1 MSIKIKSKAE
11 TEFDFVSLGEILLR
25 FDPGDERIHNA
36 RSFKIFDGGAEY
48 NVARNLAKV
57 FRQRASIVTA
67 LADNGLG
74 RLAEDLAQTGGVD
87 VSKIIWR
94 EHDGIGIN
102 TRNGFYVI
110 EKGFGIRPPTS
121 CFDRGNTSVSQ
132 LATGEI
138 DWSFLEKTR
147 WFHTGGVF
155 TGLSES
161 TPEVAKE
168 AMRIA
173 RKHGVIIS
181 FDLNYRDSLWKNNG
195 GKMAANKLNRE
206 ILPLVD
212 VVFGVFDYSSDLV
225 NFDENEF
232 KIAAQKMLADFP
244 NLKLVVST
252 LRETYSASR
261 HDFGAVCFDGERVY
275 QSKFYKAIDVLDRV
289 GSGDAFASGFIYG
302 LLESKNLQWSLDCG
316 IACGA
321 LTMTTVGDASMS
333 TLREILQTMESG
345 SATVQR

>member
-1 MSIKIKSKAE
+1 MSIKVKSKAA
-11 TEFDFVSLGEILLR
+11 TEFDFISLGEILLR

-57 FRQRASIVTA
+57 FGQRTSIITA

-74 RLAEDLAQTGGVD
+74 RLAEELAQTGGVD
-87 VSKIIWR
+87 VSNIVWR
-94 EHDGIGIN
+94 EHDGIGVN
-102 TRNGFYVI
+102 TRNGFYII

-121 CFDRGNTSVSQ
+121 YFDRGNTAVSQ
-132 LATGEI
+132 IKKSEI
-138 DWSFLEKTR
+138 DWSFLEKIR

-161 TPEVAKE
+161 TPEVARE

-173 RKHGVIIS
+173 RENGVIVS

-195 GKMAANKLNRE
+195 GKTAANKLNRE

-212 VVFGVFDYSSDLV
+212 VVFGVFDYSSDLAS
-225 NFDENEF
+225 FDDAKF

-252 LRETYSASR
+252 LRETHSASR
-261 HDFGAVCFDGERVY
+261 HDFGAVCFDGAKIY

-302 LLESKNLQWSLDCG
+302 LLESKDLQWSLNCG

-321 LTMTTVGDASMS
+321 LAMTTVGDTSMS
-333 TLREILQTMESG
+333 TMTEILQTMESNN
-345 SATVQR
+345 ATVQR